1 VLPSVVTQEREAAI
15 SQIMTQLNLQQAK
28 TRALVRELHALLD
41 AGTLTSNSLNTTIE
55 SLDSRVARFKPAV
68 PYCW

>member
-1 VLPSVVTQEREAAI
+1 
-15 SQIMTQLNLQQAK
+15 MTQLNLQQAK